1 MRHGQVV
8 QVTPRRF
15 LGQRDVAL
23 DDEGERQAD
32 AVGRALALPLD
43 AALCSDLVRAR
54 ETARRVLA
62 HCTQAPGAAGGCSID
77 EGSVDESARGG
88 GPRCDRPLVASPMPL
103 LREIA
108 LGQWE
113 GLTVDEVCQR
123 HPGEYERRGADLAG
137 YRPAGGESFADVQA
151 RAVRFLDSLGPQ
163 TGTVLAVAHGG
174 FNRALLCHVTGLAL
188 ADLFS
193 IPQDYCCVNVLHRT
207 AEGWTASAVGLSLYA
222 PS

>member
-1 MRHGQVV
+1 MRHGQVA

-23 DDEGERQAD
+23 DAEGERQAD
-32 AVGRALALPLD
+32 AVGRALAMPFD
-43 AALCSDLVRAR
+43 AAFCSDLARAR

-62 HCTQAPGAAGGCSID
+62 HCSQGVAAPT
-77 EGSVDESARGG
+77 
-88 GPRCDRPLVASPMPL
+88 PL

-113 GLTVDEVCQR
+113 GLTVAEVR
-123 HPGEYERRGADLAG
+123 ERYPGEYGRRGADLPG

-151 RAVRFLDSLGPQ
+151 RAVRFLDSLAPL

-174 FNRALLCHVTGLAL
+174 FNRALLCHVTGRHL

-193 IPQDYCCVNVLHRT
+193 IPQEYCCVNVLDGSP
-207 AEGWTASAVGLSLYA
+207 AGWTARAVGLCLDGMA
-222 PS
+222 

>member
-15 LGQRDVAL
+15 LGQRDMAL

-32 AVGRALALPLD
+32 AVGRALSLSLD
-43 AALCSDLVRAR
+43 GAFCSDLARAR

-62 HCTQAPGAAGGCSID
+62 HCAQAQWAKAPGVVGGR
-77 EGSVDESARGG
+77 EGG
-88 GPRCDRPLVASPMPL
+88 GRPLGAAPTPL

-108 LGQWE
+108 LGRWE
-113 GLTVDEVCQR
+113 GLTVDEVR
-123 HPGEYERRGADLAG
+123 DRYPGQYEARGTDLAG
-137 YRPAGGESFADVQA
+137 YRPTGGESFAEVQA
-151 RAVRFLDSLGPQ
+151 RAVRFLESLAPL

-174 FNRALLCHVTGLAL
+174 FNRALLCHVTGRHL

-193 IPQDYCCVNVLHRT
+193 IPQDYCCVNVLDRT
-207 AEGWTASAVGLSLYA
+207 PEGWTAHRVGLCLHDKA
-222 PS
+222 